1 MKAYLINLRTEV
13 FNKYRTVYTHIQMG
27 STDNEQFI
35 QSPQVE
41 LIPSWQKDPIFATL
55 LFAVFSTLNH
65 RGIRRDMDVE
75 NEIFVRAFAKEG
87 HGYR

>member
-35 QSPQVE
+35 QNPQIE
-41 LIPSWQKDPIFATL
+41 LIPSSQKDPIFIAP
-55 LFAVFSTLNH
+55 LFVVFSTLNH
-65 RGIRRDMDVE
+65 RGIGRDMDIE

-87 HGYR
+87 NESR

>member
-41 LIPSWQKDPIFATL
+41 LIPS
-55 LFAVFSTLNH
+55 
-65 RGIRRDMDVE
+65 
-75 NEIFVRAFAKEG
+75 
-87 HGYR
+87 

>member
-1 MKAYLINLRTEV
+1 MKVYLINLRTEV

-41 LIPSWQKDPIFATL
+41 LIPS
-55 LFAVFSTLNH
+55 
-65 RGIRRDMDVE
+65 
-75 NEIFVRAFAKEG
+75 
-87 HGYR
+87 

>member
-27 STDNEQFI
+27 STDNEQST
-35 QSPQVE
+35 QNPQVE
-41 LIPSWQKDPIFATL
+41 LIPSSQKDPIFATP
-55 LFAVFSTLNH
+55 LFVVFSTLNH

-87 HGYR
+87 NGYR